1 MSKEI
6 STLPNT
12 LEMNIQIKPGNQQ
25 YRNYKAYPVSSQ
37 NTVLGQSSFDVVI
50 QIPAG
55 SLWNPSRTNL
65 CFYRA
70 ETNQSAVVTTKY
82 LSIIKNNFNY
92 LSRVQVQTNNFK
104 FLDLNYCAEFI
115 KSSAGLHVKN
125 LNSDCEGYLVP
136 SIRVSNG
143 TGIGQD
149 PFSSPLF
156 ASTYINV
163 PANNL
168 TSAVGTADSATGK
181 LPGEY
186 INVNLGKL
194 LNGTLFSIDRLIYI
208 SQNIEVKFTFNPINK
223 IIFMHAASYASPEN
237 PPTLLTAAINN
248 VYLNCYLENNDIVRE
263 TIMSK
268 SSTLQELVLPQIIS
282 NAFTITGAG
291 LKAVQN
297 RINVGNYSQSRLNK
311 IYSILQEEN
320 AGQILNTSNH
330 TTDDYATIGK
340 YKSVALYVNSQNI
353 LNLDCKFDDEIMHMS
368 NQFDNSII
376 MNNRLLSK
384 YYGMFCN
391 VFSSDNENKNNIY
404 IKGVEYDGLDYVNGQ
419 DITLALQYDIITNL
433 TLTNFQFAEIRSKV
447 YTKNGVFSTMPF

>member
-6 STLPNT
+6 SSLPNT
-12 LEMNIQIKPGNQQ
+12 LEQIIQIKPGNQQ

-70 ETNQSAVVTTKY
+70 ETNQGAGVASKY
-82 LSIIKNNFNY
+82 LSLIKNNFNY
-92 LSRVQVQTNNFK
+92 FSRVQVQTNNFK
-104 FLDLNYCAEFI
+104 FLDLNYCAEYV
-115 KSSAGLHVKN
+115 KSSSGLHVKN
-125 LNSDCEGYLVP
+125 LNTDCENYLVP
-136 SIRVSNG
+136 SARTNNG
-143 TGIGQD
+143 TGIGND
-149 PFSSPLF
+149 PFVSPLF
-156 ASTYINV
+156 ASTYINI
-163 PANNL
+163 PNNVL
-168 TSAVGTADSATGK
+168 TSAVGSATNTDGK

-194 LNGTLFSIDRLIYI
+194 LNGTLFSIDRLIYV
-208 SQNIEVKFTFNPINK
+208 SQNIECKFTFNPLNK
-223 IIFMHAASYASPEN
+223 IMFMHLAGYLTPEAI
-237 PPTLLTAAINN
+237 PSTLSAAINN
-248 VYLNCYLENNDIVRE
+248 IYLNCYLENNDIIRE
-263 TIMSK
+263 TIMGK

-297 RINVGNYSQSRLNK
+297 RINVGNYSQSRLHK
-311 IYSILQEEN
+311 IYSILQEEITGN
-320 AGQILNTSNH
+320 ILNTSNY
-330 TTDDYATIGK
+330 TSDDYATVGK

-391 VFSSDNENKNNIY
+391 VFSSDNENKNSVY

-419 DITLALQYDIITNL
+419 DITLALQYDIVSNL
-433 TLTNFQFAEIRSKV
+433 TLTNFQFAEIRSKI